1 PFQCNLPVTP
11 VYDLVIHG
19 TDLVAATH
27 GRAFWIL
34 DDLSPLYQM
43 RNAQPQQTLSLF
55 APRPTVRSRF
65 ENRTEGGESAAFMLY
80 QSAGPLIVA
89 YRLAKAADGST
100 RRKYLDAGANPPSGV
115 IFHYALADAPNEPIE
130 LSIYDASGATI
141 RTFSSESESESESKS
156 KQKPYLPAR
165 QGANRF
171 VWDLRYTPVE
181 PLVDDP
187 KANEREMRETLAGI
201 APRALAGEYEARLR
215 LGETTVSQRF
225 TIVPDARLGVA
236 AGALQEQFTLK
247 QAIYQR
253 MQEIHQMVNQLRRIR
268 KQVVDWSERTKSQ
281 ENWARWREMADA
293 LREKLTALEGQLVN
307 LDEEKPKPGPGRLA
321 ERLTILSL
329 MIDESD
335 DAPTR
340 GAHEVFALLDQQT
353 RERRADLDRLLSEEV
368 AAFNAEARTA
378 EVPAIVV

>member
-1 PFQCNLPVTP
+1 
-11 VYDLVIHG
+11 
-19 TDLVAATH
+19 
-27 GRAFWIL
+27 L

-55 APRPTVRSRF
+55 APRHTVRSRF
-65 ENRTEGGESAAFMLY
+65 ENRTEGGESAAFTLY

-100 RRKYLDAGANPPSGV
+100 RRTYLDAGANPPSGV

-130 LSIYDASGATI
+130 LSIYDATGATI
-141 RTFSSESESESESKS
+141 RTFSSESKSESESESKS

-181 PLVDDP
+181 PLVDDQ
-187 KANEREMRETLAGI
+187 KANERETRETLAGI

-225 TIVPDARLGVA
+225 TIVPDERLGVA

-353 RERRADLDRLLSEEV
+353 RERRADLDRLLSEDV